1 MENRRIDF
9 LGVPLDIVREEDI
22 EKTILSLLE
31 KKEVCQIV
39 FLSTWDVLR
48 ARRKGEFKDMVNS
61 AALVLPVSKS
71 IIKGSRFLKKE
82 VPTRYSP
89 FESIISILNVIN
101 SHYKS
106 LYLLGSSKKSLAIAE
121 ENVKSTFT
129 ELRFVGRFSGYYK
142 VAIEPAM
149 LSAIVKAHP
158 SLVIV
163 SNGVKKGVRWIH
175 RNKAKLSDGI
185 YIYDPNII
193 DIFSKYKRKTP
204 QWLFNRGWEYLPKI
218 LKNPL
223 RIFTIFKYLYFK
235 FLLLIYRIRKK

>member
-1 MENRRIDF
+1 MENKRIDF
-9 LGVPLDIVREEDI
+9 LGVPVDIVKEEDI

-48 ARRKGEFKDMVNS
+48 ARRQGEFRDMVNT
-61 AALVLPVSKS
+61 AALVLPISKS
-71 IIKGSRFLKKE
+71 IIKGARFLKKE
-82 VPTRYSP
+82 IPVRYSP

-106 LYLLGSSKKSLAIAE
+106 LYVLGATKKSLAIAE

-129 ELRFVGRFSGYYK
+129 ELSFVGRFRGYYK
-142 VAIEPAM
+142 ITMESAII
-149 LSAIVKAHP
+149 SAIVKAHP

-163 SNGVKKGVRWIH
+163 ANGVKKGARWIY

-185 YIYDPNII
+185 YIYDRNII

-204 QWLFNRGWEYLPKI
+204 QWLFNSGLEYLPK
-218 LKNPL
+218 LLTNPL

-235 FLLLIYRIRKK
+235 FLLLIYKIRKK